1 MTPRRAALV
10 GVLFPIISV
19 FYVSVQ
25 YAAGWPVDWAG
36 ATMLVALGAAM
47 SMMSYVLVAGIT
59 RS

>member
-19 FYVSVQ
+19 FYVSVK

-47 SMMSYVLVAGIT
+47 SIMSYVLVAGIS

>member
-1 MTPRRAALV
+1 MTPRRAALI

-25 YAAGWPVDWAG
+25 YAADWPIDWAG

-47 SMMSYVLVAGIT
+47 SIMSYVLVAGIS

>member
-1 MTPRRAALV
+1 MTPRRAALI

-25 YAAGWPVDWAG
+25 YAAGWPIDWAG

-47 SMMSYVLVAGIT
+47 SIMSYVLVAGIS